1 MDRLSNL
8 LSRFGVRANLFY
20 DGDLC
25 GSASYD
31 GAERR
36 GYIHLLQAGSVTLL
50 GPDRKDLQLTRPSLI
65 FMPRPAKHQ
74 LFAGES
80 DGAKLLCASMEFEGG
95 IDNPLSASLPDCLVL
110 ALDDLPMLADTLEW
124 MFAEAANVHCGREAA
139 LERLFE
145 LLIILLLRYLLRVS
159 LAQKLMREGRSI
171 TLIAAQVG
179 YESPSALSR
188 AFRRKTGLS
197 PRDWLKDLAG
207 ENDGKRPKAL

>member
-65 FMPRPAKHQ
+65 FYATPRQ
-74 LFAGES
+74 
-80 DGAKLLCASMEFEGG
+80 AS
-95 IDNPLSASLPDCLVL
+95 IV
-110 ALDDLPMLADTLEW
+110 
-124 MFAEAANVHCGREAA
+124 CG
-139 LERLFE
+139 
-145 LLIILLLRYLLRVS
+145 
-159 LAQKLMREGRSI
+159 
-171 TLIAAQVG
+171 
-179 YESPSALSR
+179 
-188 AFRRKTGLS
+188 
-197 PRDWLKDLAG
+197 
-207 ENDGKRPKAL
+207 

>member
-145 LLIILLLRYLLRVS
+145 LLIILLLRYLLDHHQ
-159 LAQKLMREGRSI
+159 L
-171 TLIAAQVG
+171 
-179 YESPSALSR
+179 
-188 AFRRKTGLS
+188 
-197 PRDWLKDLAG
+197 
-207 ENDGKRPKAL
+207 

>member
-80 DGAKLLCASMEFEGG
+80 DGAKLLCASMEFE
-95 IDNPLSASLPDCLVL
+95 
-110 ALDDLPMLADTLEW
+110 
-124 MFAEAANVHCGREAA
+124 AE
-139 LERLFE
+139 
-145 LLIILLLRYLLRVS
+145 LIILCRLHYRTVWCSHSMICPCWQTRWSGCLPRRQMCIVEGKPRLSAYLS
-159 LAQKLMREGRSI
+159 S
-171 TLIAAQVG
+171 
-179 YESPSALSR
+179 
-188 AFRRKTGLS
+188 
-197 PRDWLKDLAG
+197 
-207 ENDGKRPKAL
+207 

>member
-65 FMPRPAKHQ
+65 
-74 LFAGES
+74 
-80 DGAKLLCASMEFEGG
+80 LCHAPPSINCLRVSPMAQSCCVL
-95 IDNPLSASLPDCLVL
+95 PWSLR
-110 ALDDLPMLADTLEW
+110 
-124 MFAEAANVHCGREAA
+124 AE
-139 LERLFE
+139 
-145 LLIILLLRYLLRVS
+145 LIILCRLHYRTVWCS
-159 LAQKLMREGRSI
+159 HSMICHAGRH
-171 TLIAAQVG
+171 VG
-179 YESPSALSR
+179 VDVCRGGKCALWKGSR
-188 AFRRKTGLS
+188 A
-197 PRDWLKDLAG
+197 
-207 ENDGKRPKAL
+207 

>member
-124 MFAEAANVHCGREAA
+124 MFAEAANVH
-139 LERLFE
+139 LS
-145 LLIILLLRYLLRVS
+145 LIHI
-159 LAQKLMREGRSI
+159 
-171 TLIAAQVG
+171 
-179 YESPSALSR
+179 
-188 AFRRKTGLS
+188 
-197 PRDWLKDLAG
+197 
-207 ENDGKRPKAL
+207 